1 MHQRFRRRL
10 PRSILPGRS
19 VIASIHPHFA
29 SSMKPPNGPLRL
41 PKVLLLVETSTGYG
55 RGILEGVARY
65 VREHGPWSIFFEE
78 RGLLDPPPRWL
89 AGWRGDGIISRT
101 ASRAVARRLR
111 AKALPTV
118 ELLGFE
124 PYASAKVH
132 GENVSAGQL
141 AAEHLLGCGLRNF
154 AFFSC
159 GDAWWI
165 ATYREG
171 FLRGLAER
179 GFGCDFYRPPRTNCR
194 LLPRWMDAQRPAV
207 VAWLS
212 SLPRPLG
219 VFVPQLGDA
228 RAIMDICR
236 SLGIAVPEEV
246 AVLGGADD
254 PPVCSVTT
262 PPLSGIDFDSARI
275 GYEAAAMLALMMAG
289 RKPQQ
294 GTGSEPSSFNA
305 VAKRLRRGACPFLS
319 PVDRRKPPGGLWIPP
334 VRVVARQSTDV
345 LAISDRDAAR
355 AIRFIREHACK
366 GVHVPDV
373 AAAVGLSRRVLER
386 RFRFHLRC
394 TPKQEIRRVQID
406 RAKAL
411 LSQTE
416 TPIEYV
422 ARSCGF
428 PGFKHFARA
437 FRCATGQTP
446 SAFRQSGSHLTGQ
459 TDS

>member
-1 MHQRFRRRL
+1 
-10 PRSILPGRS
+10 
-19 VIASIHPHFA
+19 
-29 SSMKPPNGPLRL
+29 MKPPNGTLCL

-55 RGILEGVARY
+55 RGILEGVGRY

-78 RGLLDPPPRWL
+78 RGLLDPPPGWL

-124 PYASAKVH
+124 PDAPAKVH
-132 GENVSAGQL
+132 GENISAGRM
-141 AAEHLLGCGLRNF
+141 AAEHLVGCGLRNF

-159 GDAWWI
+159 GDAWWL

-171 FLRGLAER
+171 FVRELAER
-179 GFGCDFYRPPRTNCR
+179 GFGCHLYRSTRANRR
-194 LLPRWMDAQRPAV
+194 LLPRWTDAQRPGV
-207 VAWLS
+207 VTWLS

-219 VFVPQLGDA
+219 AFVPQLGDA

-275 GYEAAAMLALMMAG
+275 GYEAAAMLARMLAG
-289 RKPQQ
+289 PKPRKRV
-294 GTGSEPSSFNA
+294 GSLRNRPGAFE
-305 VAKRLRRGACPFLS
+305 KRTPRGAGPLW
-319 PVDRRKPPGGLWIPP
+319 PRARRPAVLWIPP
-334 VRVVARQSTDV
+334 LRVVARQSTDV
-345 LAISDRDAAR
+345 LAIPDRDAAQ
-355 AIRFIREHACK
+355 AIRFIREHA
-366 GVHVPDV
+366 GNGIDVPDV

-386 RFRFHLRC
+386 RFRFHLNC
-394 TPKQEIRRVQID
+394 TPKQAIRRVQID

-411 LSQTE
+411 LRETE
-416 TPIEYV
+416 ISIEAV
-422 ARSCGF
+422 GRNCGF
-428 PGFKHFARA
+428 PAFKHFARA
-437 FRCATGQTP
+437 FRCSTGLAPRAYRRDQLV
-446 SAFRQSGSHLTGQ
+446 SRF
-459 TDS
+459 